1 MSLNTCTNWTRGFA
15 LLGAPQVSALS
26 LSGTA
31 KKNELKFHCAVFE
44 GNEMLSWTRLAQD
57 ECTRHE
63 VLLSLLQLVA
73 CSAQHLQLFFP
84 IRPFS
89 LLLSPSLRRRRPQIQ
104 KQKGVLE
111 TELESNPLRPLAL
124 AKESCMASVPV
135 LLSAVDK
142 TCHQDP
148 FSRTVHE
155 LSYCFKLLHWHT
167 FGEKYY

>member
-1 MSLNTCTNWTRGFA
+1 MHTTRSPPVAAAASG
-15 LLGAPQVSALS
+15 LL
-26 LSGTA
+26 
-31 KKNELKFHCAVFE
+31 
-44 GNEMLSWTRLAQD
+44 R
-57 ECTRHE
+57 
-63 VLLSLLQLVA
+63 
-73 CSAQHLQLFFP
+73 SAQHLQLFFP

-111 TELESNPLRPLAL
+111 TELESNPLRLLPLE
-124 AKESCMASVPV
+124 KESCMASVPV

-155 LSYCFKLLHWHT
+155 LSSCFKLHKRQT
-167 FGEKYY
+167 FGEKILLSKYKPRRKGKADNTKLFFLRV